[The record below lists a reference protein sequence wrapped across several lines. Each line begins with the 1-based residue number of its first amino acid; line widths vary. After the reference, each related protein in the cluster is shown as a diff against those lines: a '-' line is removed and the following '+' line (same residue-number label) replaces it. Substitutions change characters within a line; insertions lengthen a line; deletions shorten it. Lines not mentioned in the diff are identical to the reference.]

1 MKIRKL
7 DLANRKIIPLFP
19 SLLFQDSS
27 VNEFNEVKDGLIE
40 YAYKQREEDNRPN
53 SDPRNFPKKRS
64 VLGQMPRNGVTGP
77 PSNPGN
83 RAHAFRITVVEH
95 LTPSNY
101 ELYFLW

>member
-40 YAYKQREEDNRPN
+40 YAYKQREEDNTN
-53 SDPRNFPKKRS
+53 K
-64 VLGQMPRNGVTGP
+64 VV
-77 PSNPGN
+77 SN
-83 RAHAFRITVVEH
+83 
-95 LTPSNY
+95 
-101 ELYFLW
+101 

>member
-40 YAYKQREEDNRPN
+40 YAYKQREEDNTNKSIKEIIDITEELISSMCNKIEPWEL
-53 SDPRNFPKKRS
+53 KKWKE
-64 VLGQMPRNGVTGP
+64 LA
-77 PSNPGN
+77 SNDELV
-83 RAHAFRITVVEH
+83 AK
-95 LTPSNY
+95 SNN
-101 ELYFLW
+101 LAATN